1 MSEGGASGTASSQD
15 AAWVLSTAEGGG
27 LKAIDEDDDLCE
39 DQDAGEVERL
49 TPPQVLRAVQRT
61 ALSIPIQNPALL
73 PLHQLDPDVL
83 DRLAAEVVSHRN
95 NLGAHFYGR
104 RGQSSTA
111 RAARPGYRR
120 TRDGLEFLAL
130 PGEALRD
137 AVGQA
142 DD

>member
-111 RAARPGYRR
+111 WISSNSRRARIPRF
-120 TRDGLEFLAL
+120 TR
-130 PGEALRD
+130 
-137 AVGQA
+137 
-142 DD
+142 